1 MSLKQLYSFEI
12 FKEIE
17 SDEVTDS
24 VDEKGEKIKV
34 IKKIKKLVPTQF
46 FIRKP
51 NRSLLEQAEEFYS
64 IEWSGAVKRG
74 LLTRSQLAAKFSDEG
89 DITSR
94 ADKKTI
100 NNYWE
105 DYIKT
110 ETELKPIRDKKEEER
125 IDEEKAKFQELT
137 NKIAKIKSD
146 IQRYELSEANIFENC
161 AEARARNKTIMWW
174 VLHLSYFGDEKPFFG
189 DGDFMTRLGKYD
201 EIIEN
206 NDLFLQKV
214 IRNFLALIGFWYV
227 GRAVEAKDF
236 DDVLRE
242 LEVSTSE

>member
-1 MSLKQLYSFEI
+1 MSFKKLYNFSVDFE
-12 FKEIE
+12 
-17 SDEVTDS
+17 SEVEKSTDS
-24 VDEKGEKIKV
+24 TNEAGESIKITRKV
-34 IKKIKKLVPTQF
+34 KKLTPREF

-64 IEWSGAVKRG
+64 IEWSNAVKRG

-105 DYIKT
+105 DYIKS
-110 ETELKPIRDKKEEER
+110 ETEIKPIRDKKEEER
-125 IDEEKAKFQELT
+125 TNEEKSKFQELT
-137 NKIAKIKSD
+137 DKIAKIKSD

-189 DGDFMTRLGKYD
+189 ERDFTARLNKYD

-206 NDLFLQKV
+206 NDLFLQKI

-227 GRAVEAKDF
+227 GRAVESKDF

-242 LEVSTSE
+242 LETTSGE